1 MVWLAEEQA
10 LGALREAWTSVSS
23 LYIFKFELCK
33 CPVEA
38 NSVYGAEMRGPLCCF
53 KSTHF
58 RIFFK
63 IMNSIHLKL
72 FELTLQDSIS
82 FKANIHLSAVEFITV
97 HCLPFTD
104 QFNSSFLKC
113 SVSDLLV

>member
-1 MVWLAEEQA
+1 
-10 LGALREAWTSVSS
+10 
-23 LYIFKFELCK
+23 
-33 CPVEA
+33 
-38 NSVYGAEMRGPLCCF
+38 
-53 KSTHF
+53 
-58 RIFFK
+58 
-63 IMNSIHLKL
+63 MNSIHLKL